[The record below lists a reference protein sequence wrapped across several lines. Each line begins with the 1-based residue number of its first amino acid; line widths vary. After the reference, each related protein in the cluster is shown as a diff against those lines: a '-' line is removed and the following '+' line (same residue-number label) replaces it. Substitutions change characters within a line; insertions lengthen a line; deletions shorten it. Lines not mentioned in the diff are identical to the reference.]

1 MDTVLITT
9 YNRPD
14 YLRLCLEYL
23 TRADGIENKEIRIYV
38 DRGRSLVREY
48 YEVLGDFC
56 NSLHI
61 ASIFRPE
68 HSYRGN
74 TFNTLEAYKE
84 AYQTDAK
91 FVYLVEDDV
100 LVTPDFFQWH
110 EAIQNTGDYLCSIAY
125 RCLRNSQA
133 RKDITDPQ
141 AYFTTACD
149 FASIGCCWRRTRL
162 ASVVEHA
169 KKEYY
174 ENLEAYIMKHFH
186 DNRFFTCFTEQ
197 DGLIMRVLGATNGIV
212 AWPYIPRCY
221 HIGFAGYNR
230 LRGPRLSYAELKET
244 IHNEQKIKEADRD
257 FHDIEPVPTEP
268 VAKWDATKLYRIQHF
283 D

>member
-1 MDTVLITT
+1 
-9 YNRPD
+9 
-14 YLRLCLEYL
+14 LRLCLEYL
-23 TRADGIENKEIRIYV
+23 SRAAGIETKEIWICI
-38 DRGRSLVREY
+38 DRGKSLLREY
-48 YEVLGDFC
+48 YEVINDFRGQMD
-56 NSLHI
+56 I
-61 ASIFRPE
+61 QTRIRPE

-100 LVTPDFFQWH
+100 LVTQDFFQWH
-110 EAIQNTGDYLCSIAY
+110 EAIQETGDYLCSVAY
-125 RCLRNSQA
+125 RCLRNAAA
-133 RKDITDPQ
+133 RKDITDPE

-162 ASVVEHA
+162 APVIEHA
-169 KKEYY
+169 REEYY
-174 ENLEAYIMKHFH
+174 GNLEGYIMEHFH
-186 DNRFFTCFTEQ
+186 ENRFFRCYTEQ

-212 AWPYIPRCY
+212 AWPYVPRCY

-230 LRGPRLSYAELKET
+230 IRGPRLSYAELKET
-244 IHNEQKIKEADRD
+244 IHNTEKIAAASVD
-257 FHDIEPVPTEP
+257 FQDIEPVPTEP
-268 VAKWDATKLYRIQHF
+268 VAAWDAKKLYRIQHF